1 MKTPSPPGTPPTV
14 VNTPETV
21 GADTPGT
28 VENVEGENILFISP
42 LHRYNIQTPP
52 VKDKH
57 PPTPSTIV
65 EVLYQN
71 NGCSYILYKK
81 NAENNYVP
89 FTTSDNPNNIYYKNK
104 DKFEPYTGA
113 TQFLKKVPWAMN
125 LGPDIKAATK
135 SKKRKRSK
143 SKSKSKS
150 KKTKKQK
157 RSKK

>member
-1 MKTPSPPGTPPTV
+1 MTTPSPPRTPPTV

-21 GADTPGT
+21 GSDTPDET
-28 VENVEGENILFISP
+28 FENDGKVNNLKTP
-42 LHRYNIQTPP
+42 LHRYNLQTPP

-71 NGCSYILYKK
+71 NGRSYILYKK

-113 TQFLKKVPWAMN
+113 TQFLKTVPWAMN
-125 LGPDIKAATK
+125 LGRDIKAATK